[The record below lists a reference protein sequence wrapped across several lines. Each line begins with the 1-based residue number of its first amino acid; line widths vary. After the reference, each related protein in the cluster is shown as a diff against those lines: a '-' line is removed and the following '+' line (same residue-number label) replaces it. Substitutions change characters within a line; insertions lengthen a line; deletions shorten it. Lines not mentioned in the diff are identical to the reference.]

1 MFCLM
6 LQLTQ
11 VDRLESRLSL
21 MAFIDIFNDL
31 IDTVEPVSLLLDFLY
46 IFIMCLMISV
56 YATLN

>member
-31 IDTVEPVSLLLDFLY
+31 IDTVEPVSHLLDY
-46 IFIMCLMISV
+46 SNIFVFFWWYQYML
-56 YATLN
+56 L

>member
-31 IDTVEPVSLLLDFLY
+31 IDTVEPVSHLLDFSY
-46 IFIMCLMISV
+46 IFMCLMISV